1 MKGVKV
7 FELLTLS
14 ISLSIILLNSYYSSK
29 HKQKQLE
36 VEEEKEGKASPPWAK
51 LDRNLLGEIA
61 SRLCV
66 IDRARF
72 GAVCTH
78 WLAAAHAIRTKFS
91 SSLPWHG
98 CIYPGSS
105 EFRIYDPL
113 SSPSYLV
120 SRHLIDWSESGIP
133 SSDDDSDD
141 VYLHGVKHNWL
152 FLSVSKPRLFFWTRR
167 NVFLFSPFTK
177 RVITLPTFNHPNG
190 LRFVSTFSTRP
201 DSPDC
206 VFCCVDASQV
216 DVIDVVTYRNGDA
229 QWTARRFNKP
239 PAFRPGNLL
248 PHILVGILYIPSPFG
263 QVASY
268 NIRNGEFK
276 FDLLRRDEF
285 VFENSYRRVVHSF
298 VLNGELLIIAFN
310 PDVRK
315 DATLPGQQFV
325 RRYDRLRKVWLP
337 VRNLWGY
344 ALFYNQKFMDVAL
357 VNTKDRTCNRLLPNK
372 VYRFFSGGCLV
383 HSLEDGELVQIKCV
397 NSNFLG
403 DGGNDLPEYKYNYS
417 TPDTDLAYWLESP
430 RIRSS
435 SGN

>member
-14 ISLSIILLNSYYSSK
+14 ISVSIILLNSYYSSK
-29 HKQKQLE
+29 HKQKHL
-36 VEEEKEGKASPPWAK
+36 EEKEVSDHWAE

-72 GAVCTH
+72 GAVCTQ
-78 WLAAAHAIRTKFS
+78 WLAAAHIIKTRFS

-98 CIYPGSS
+98 CQYPGTP

-113 SSPSYLV
+113 SYPSHLV
-120 SRHLIDWSESGIP
+120 SRHFIDWSELGIP
-133 SSDDDSDD
+133 SDSDD
-141 VYLHGVKHNWL
+141 VYLHGVKHNWV
-152 FLSVSKPRLFFWTRR
+152 FLSVSKPRLFFWRR
-167 NVFLFSPFTK
+167 SHVFLFSPFTK
-177 RVITLPTFNHPNG
+177 RIITLPTFDHPDR
-190 LRFVSTFSTRP
+190 LRVVSTFSTRP

-216 DVIDVVTYRNGDA
+216 DTIVVATYRNGDA
-229 QWTARRFNKP
+229 QWTSRRFNKP

-248 PHILVGILYIPSPFG
+248 SHILAGILYIPSPFG

-276 FDLLRRDEF
+276 FDRLRRDEF
-285 VFENSYRRVVHSF
+285 VFENSYRRIVQSF
-298 VLNGELLIIAFN
+298 ELNGELLIIGLN

-325 RRYDRLRKVWLP
+325 RRYDRSRKVWLP
-337 VRNLWGY
+337 VRTLWGY
-344 ALFYNQKFMDVAL
+344 ALFYTEKCIDVAV
-357 VNTKDRTCNRLLPNK
+357 VNTKDMTCNRLLPNN
-372 VYRFFSGGCLV
+372 VYCFFSGGCLV
-383 HSLEDGELVQIKCV
+383 YSLLEGELVRTKCV

-403 DGGNDLPEYKYNYS
+403 DGGNNLPEYKYNYS
-417 TPDTDLAYWLESP
+417 TPDTDLAYWLEAP

-435 SGN
+435 

>member
-14 ISLSIILLNSYYSSK
+14 ISVSIILLNSYYSSK
-29 HKQKQLE
+29 HKQKHL
-36 VEEEKEGKASPPWAK
+36 EEKEVSDHWAE

-72 GAVCTH
+72 GAVCTQ
-78 WLAAAHAIRTKFS
+78 WLAAAHIIKTRFS

-98 CIYPGSS
+98 CQYPGTP

-113 SSPSYLV
+113 SYPSHLV
-120 SRHLIDWSESGIP
+120 SRHFIDWSE
-133 SSDDDSDD
+133 
-141 VYLHGVKHNWL
+141 L
-152 FLSVSKPRLFFWTRR
+152 
-167 NVFLFSPFTK
+167 
-177 RVITLPTFNHPNG
+177 
-190 LRFVSTFSTRP
+190 
-201 DSPDC
+201 
-206 VFCCVDASQV
+206 
-216 DVIDVVTYRNGDA
+216 GDP
-229 QWTARRFNKP
+229 QWTSRRFNKP
-239 PAFRPGNLL
+239 PAFRPGNLIA
-248 PHILVGILYIPSPFG
+248 HILAGILYIPSPFG

-276 FDLLRRDEF
+276 FDRLRRDEF
-285 VFENSYRRVVHSF
+285 VFENSYRRTVQSF
-298 VLNGELLIIAFN
+298 ELNGELLIIGLN

-325 RRYDRLRKVWLP
+325 RRYDRSRKVWLP
-337 VRNLWGY
+337 VRTLWGY
-344 ALFYNQKFMDVAL
+344 ALFHTEKCIDVAV
-357 VNTKDRTCNRLLPNK
+357 VNTKNKTCNRLLPNN
-372 VYRFFSGGCLV
+372 VYRFCSGGCLV
-383 HSLEDGELVQIKCV
+383 YSLLDGELVQTKCV

-417 TPDTDLAYWLESP
+417 TPDTDLAYWLEAP

-435 SGN
+435 